1 MVAFLALAA
10 SLALAPAAVADVA
23 PPTGAV
29 GGRTNPAAGVL
40 DLSVQATDSGLGLSR
55 AAAALD
61 GQVLAA
67 APFGDGAC
75 VEVPDED
82 AGTGCPAVGT
92 ASLHLPTTGVA
103 DGPHTLTVIAQD
115 AAGNIGTLV
124 DETITV
130 ANTPP
135 DNHSTRDDHG
145 RQRADDGAAA
155 GQWAG
160 RRRGGGGGRRERLP
174 LAAAVGVP
182 VAAASCAIATASR
195 CSCADA
201 RIGSSV
207 A

>member
-1 MVAFLALAA
+1 MTASASAA
-10 SLALAPAAVADVA
+10 RRRRSTA
-23 PPTGAV
+23 
-29 GGRTNPAAGVL
+29 
-40 DLSVQATDSGLGLSR
+40 
-55 AAAALD
+55 
-61 GQVLAA
+61 QVLAD
-67 APFGDGAC
+67 APFGDGTC

-115 AAGNIGTLV
+115 AAGNVGTLV

-135 DNHSTRDDHG
+135 DNHSTVTITVG
-145 RQRADDGAAA
+145 SGQTTVPPPGSGPGDGGVA
-155 GQWAG
+155 
-160 RRRGGGGGRRERLP
+160 GGGRRERLP

-182 VAAASCAIATASR
+182 VAAAAALSPWRPGARAPA
-195 CSCADA
+195 A
-201 RIGSSV
+201 RIASSV